1 MKTHKKIIIILT
13 GTAILVS
20 GIYFKQEFFLMI
32 PLFVSLFVM
41 SFQSEANRIG
51 SLIGAI
57 NALIY
62 TAAYL
67 YMGVYISA
75 ASSFFMSVPLQLA
88 TFFNWKKNAYK
99 KTVVFKKMSVK
110 KRIIS
115 LVALFVLWGI
125 SAGVLTYFK
134 YEYAIFDTVTFLLG
148 LAVSVLTMLA
158 FIEYTYLWIVS
169 AVTGLIVNV
178 QMVINNPKETTYL
191 IYGVYALYCVIVAFI
206 NVQKFYKEQQNIA
219 ITEETI
225 YNNSENI

>member
-1 MKTHKKIIIILT
+1 MKTYKKIIIILT
-13 GTAILVS
+13 GTAILAS

-41 SFQSEANRIG
+41 SFQSEANRVG

-57 NALIY
+57 NAVIY
-62 TAAYL
+62 TATYL

-75 ASSFFMSVPLQLA
+75 VSALFLSVPLQLA

-99 KTVVFKKMSVK
+99 KTVFFKKMPTKTRMV
-110 KRIIS
+110 S
-115 LVALFVLWGI
+115 LCILFVLWGV

-134 YEYAIFDTVTFLLG
+134 YEYAIFDTITFLLG

-158 FIEYTYLWIVS
+158 YIEYTYLWIVS

-178 QMVINNPKETTYL
+178 QMVINNPKEITYL
-191 IYGVYALYCVIVAFI
+191 IYGVYALYWVIVAFI
-206 NVQKFYKEQQNIA
+206 NVQKFYKEQQ
-219 ITEETI
+219 TEKQMVE
-225 YNNSENI
+225 E

>member
-1 MKTHKKIIIILT
+1 MKTHKKIIIAIT
-13 GTAILVS
+13 GIAILFA
-20 GIYFKQEFFLMI
+20 GIFFKQELFLMV

-57 NALIY
+57 NAVIY

-67 YMGVYISA
+67 YMGVYVSA
-75 ASSFFMSVPLQLA
+75 ASALFMSVPLQLA

-110 KRIIS
+110 MRVVS
-115 LVALFVLWGI
+115 LVALLISWSV
-125 SAGVLTYFK
+125 SAGALTLFK

-148 LAVSVLTMLA
+148 LAVSILTMLA
-158 FIEYTYLWIVS
+158 YIEYTYLWIIS
-169 AVTGLIVNV
+169 AVTGLIVNI
-178 QMVINNPKETTYL
+178 QMVINNPKEITYL

-206 NVQKFYKEQQNIA
+206 NVQKFYKEQQNIEK
-219 ITEETI
+219 IEEQKL
-225 YNNSENI
+225 

>member
-1 MKTHKKIIIILT
+1 MKTYKKIIIILT
-13 GTAILVS
+13 GIAILVS

-41 SFQSEANRIG
+41 SFQSEANRLG

-57 NALIY
+57 NAVIY

-67 YMGVYISA
+67 YMGVYVSA

-99 KTVVFKKMSVK
+99 KTVIFKKMSVK
-110 KRIIS
+110 MRIIS
-115 LVALFVLWGI
+115 LVALLVSWGI

-148 LAVSVLTMLA
+148 LAVSILTMLA
-158 FIEYTYLWIVS
+158 YIEYTYLWIIS
-169 AVTGLIVNV
+169 AFTGLIVNI
-178 QMVINNPKETTYL
+178 QMVINNPK
-191 IYGVYALYCVIVAFI
+191 
-206 NVQKFYKEQQNIA
+206 NI
-219 ITEETI
+219 
-225 YNNSENI
+225 

>member
-1 MKTHKKIIIILT
+1 MKTYKKIIIILT
-13 GTAILVS
+13 GLAILVS

-57 NALIY
+57 NAVIY

-67 YMGVYISA
+67 YMGVYVSA
-75 ASSFFMSVPLQLA
+75 ASAFFMSVPLQLA

-99 KTVVFKKMSVK
+99 KTVIFKKMSVK
-110 KRIIS
+110 MRAIS
-115 LVALFVLWGI
+115 LVSLFVLWGI

-148 LAVSVLTMLA
+148 LAVSILTMLA
-158 FIEYTYLWIVS
+158 YIEYTYLWIIS
-169 AVTGLIVNV
+169 AFTGLIVNI

-191 IYGVYALYCVIVAFI
+191 IYGVYALYCVIVAYI
-206 NVQKFYKEQQNIA
+206 NVQKFYKEQQN
-219 ITEETI
+219 EKQMVGG
-225 YNNSENI
+225 

>member
-1 MKTHKKIIIILT
+1 MKTYKKIIIILT
-13 GTAILVS
+13 GLAILAS

-57 NALIY
+57 NAVIY
-62 TAAYL
+62 TVAYL
-67 YMGVYISA
+67 YMGVYVSA

-99 KTVVFKKMSVK
+99 KTVIFKKMSVK
-110 KRIIS
+110 MRIIS

-125 SAGVLTYFK
+125 SAGVLTFFN

-148 LAVSVLTMLA
+148 LAVSILTMLA
-158 FIEYTYLWIVS
+158 YIEYTYLWIIS
-169 AVTGLIVNV
+169 AVTGLIVNI
-178 QMVINNPKETTYL
+178 QMVINNPKEITYL

-206 NVQKFYKEQQNIA
+206 NVQKFYKEQQ
-219 ITEETI
+219 
-225 YNNSENI
+225 SEKQMVEG

>member
-13 GTAILVS
+13 GLAILTS

-57 NALIY
+57 NAVIY
-62 TAAYL
+62 TVAYL

-75 ASSFFMSVPLQLA
+75 ASAIFLSVPLQLG
-88 TFFNWKKNAYK
+88 TFLNWKKNAYK
-99 KTVVFKKMSVK
+99 KTVIFKKMSVK
-110 KRIIS
+110 TRVIS

-134 YEYAIFDTVTFLLG
+134 YDYAIFDTITFLLG
-148 LAVSVLTMLA
+148 LAVSVLTLLA
-158 FIEYTYLWIVS
+158 YIEYTYLWIVQ

-206 NVQKFYKEQQNIA
+206 NVQKFYKEQQNEREIL
-219 ITEETI
+219 
-225 YNNSENI
+225 

>member
-1 MKTHKKIIIILT
+1 MKIYKKIIIILT
-13 GTAILVS
+13 GIAILMS

-41 SFQSEANRIG
+41 SFQSEANRLG

-62 TAAYL
+62 TATYL

-75 ASSFFMSVPLQLA
+75 ASAFFLSVPLQLG

-99 KTVVFKKMSVK
+99 KTVIFKKMSAK
-110 KRIIS
+110 TRIIS
-115 LVALFVLWGI
+115 ILALLVSWGI

-134 YEYAIFDTVTFLLG
+134 YEYAIFDTITFLLG

-158 FIEYTYLWIVS
+158 FIEYTYLWIVQ
-169 AVTGLIVNV
+169 AVTGLIVNI
-178 QMVINNPKETTYL
+178 QMVINNPKEITYL
-191 IYGVYALYCVIVAFI
+191 IYGVYALYCVVVAFI
-206 NVQKFYKEQQNIA
+206 NVQKFYKEQQN
-219 ITEETI
+219 EKQMVEG
-225 YNNSENI
+225 

>member
-13 GTAILVS
+13 GIAIFVS

-57 NALIY
+57 NAVIY
-62 TAAYL
+62 TVAYL

-75 ASSFFMSVPLQLA
+75 ASAIFLSVPLQLG
-88 TFFNWKKNAYK
+88 TFLNWKKNAYK

-110 KRIIS
+110 TRIIS

-125 SAGVLTYFK
+125 SAGVLKYFK
-134 YEYAIFDTVTFLLG
+134 YEYAIFDTITFLLG
-148 LAVSVLTMLA
+148 LAVSVLTLLA
-158 FIEYTYLWIVS
+158 YIEYTYLWIVQ

-206 NVQKFYKEQQNIA
+206 NVQKFYKEQQNERKIL
-219 ITEETI
+219 
-225 YNNSENI
+225 